1 VDNRAVHRTLAP
13 ALVLWLCGC
22 LSALALAGC
31 GGNACQD
38 VQERVAECLGADE
51 PGGEDIPD
59 EECTDDAETESE
71 CLLDQSC
78 ESLNSGEAYVTC
90 APGS

>member
-1 VDNRAVHRTLAP
+1 MHRTLAP

-22 LSALALAGC
+22 LCPALMGLALAGC

-38 VQERVAECLGADE
+38 LQERVAECLGADQ

-59 EECTDDAETESE
+59 EECTDDFATESE